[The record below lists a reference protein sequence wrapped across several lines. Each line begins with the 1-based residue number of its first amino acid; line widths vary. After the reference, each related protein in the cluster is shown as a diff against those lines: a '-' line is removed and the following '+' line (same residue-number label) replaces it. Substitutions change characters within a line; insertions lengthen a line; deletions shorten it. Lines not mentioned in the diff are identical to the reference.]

1 MTTQPKAL
9 RRVADLEAMHERGTL
24 KRGHIDEMLS
34 ELRRLYAENESLRA
48 DAERYRWLRE
58 TRFIWSDFSYISGVH
73 PTTVGIEFRWFA
85 TDSKKPTRDDLD
97 KAITAAKRGG
107 EA

>member
-1 MTTQPKAL
+1 MITQPTAL
-9 RRVADLEAMHERGTL
+9 RIADELDDWSDGPDTHLLVEEAAA
-24 KRGHIDEMLS
+24 EM
-34 ELRRLYAENESLRA
+34 RRLYAENESLRA

-97 KAITAAKRGG
+97 KAITAAKHGG